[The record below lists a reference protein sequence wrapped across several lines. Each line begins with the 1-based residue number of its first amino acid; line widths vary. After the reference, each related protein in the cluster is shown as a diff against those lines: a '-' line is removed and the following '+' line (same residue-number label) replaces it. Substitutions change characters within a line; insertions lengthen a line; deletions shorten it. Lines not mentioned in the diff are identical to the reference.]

1 MGQFSVEISLYAG
14 SVLSGNQQTAHP
26 GNRHSDFDKAIYNQ
40 IVGCMTNAG
49 YAWLPEYKGC
59 QDAPVATNSLC
70 YLPSGA
76 FARTVT
82 RAQLAFE

>member
-1 MGQFSVEISLYAG
+1 
-14 SVLSGNQQTAHP
+14 
-26 GNRHSDFDKAIYNQ
+26 
-40 IVGCMTNAG
+40 MTNAG
-49 YAWLPEYKGC
+49 YAWLPEYNGC